1 MCFFFRA
8 SMVVGSSPLTRGKLN
23 RRDKPLATAGLIPAH
38 AGKTRRFRSRLATL
52 PGSSPLTRGKLVHG
66 LLNGDRGRLIPAHA
80 GKTSG
85 RITVCHAFPAH
96 PRSRGENVLMSLGL
110 WARSGSS
117 PLTRGK
123 LRSLTRS
130 SLTGRLIPAHAG
142 KTAVIDTLIADRAA
156 HPRSRGEN
164 RLLLPQR
171 PVERGSSPL
180 TRGKRGPLPRP
191 LGRVRLIPAHAGKTV
206 KFGYTNRD
214 GSAHPRSRG
223 ENGLGVGRLR
233 CGCGSSPLTRGKP
246 LNLQGTP
253 KKPGL
258 IPAHAGKT
266 TGGVRAHHAPR
277 AHPRSRGENQR
288 IRGH

>member
-1 MCFFFRA
+1 MA
-8 SMVVGSSPLTRGKLN
+8 V
-23 RRDKPLATAGLIPAH
+23 TAHP
-38 AGKTRRFRSRLATL
+38 RSRGENAAL
-52 PGSSPLTRGKLVHG
+52 PVPL
-66 LLNGDRGRLIPAHA
+66 GDVARLIPAHA
-80 GKTSG
+80 GKTSSCRSVCG
-85 RITVCHAFPAH
+85 R
-96 PRSRGENVLMSLGL
+96 G
-110 WARSGSS
+110 
-117 PLTRGK
+117 
-123 LRSLTRS
+123 
-130 SLTGRLIPAHAG
+130 
-142 KTAVIDTLIADRAA
+142 AA

-233 CGCGSSPLTRGKP
+233 CGCGSSPLTRGK
-246 LNLQGTP
+246 LVGVDINRSIL
-253 KKPGL
+253 GL

-266 TGGVRAHHAPR
+266 PCPQGYAQTHGAHPRSRGENVSGLGGHFRSSGSSPLTRGKHCRLTKVRRMGGLIPAHAGKTAALAGALTDSR
-277 AHPRSRGENQR
+277 AHPRSRGENGQPYR
-288 IRGH
+288 RTSRPRGSSPLTRGKRFHSFRRRNS

>member
-1 MCFFFRA
+1 MAVTAHPRSRGENPLGTLRAFR
-8 SMVVGSSPLTRGKLN
+8 MRGSSPLTRGK
-23 RRDKPLATAGLIPAH
+23 RPHVA
-38 AGKTRRFRSRLATL
+38 RF
-52 PGSSPLTRGKLVHG
+52 V
-66 LLNGDRGRLIPAHA
+66 
-80 GKTSG
+80 
-85 RITVCHAFPAH
+85 
-96 PRSRGENVLMSLGL
+96 GEE
-110 WARSGSS
+110 
-117 PLTRGK
+117 
-123 LRSLTRS
+123 
-130 SLTGRLIPAHAG
+130 RLIPAHAG

-233 CGCGSSPLTRGKP
+233 CGCGSSPLTRGKLITAATVISWFRLIPAHAGKTDKLAFAKDTLKGSSP
-246 LNLQGTP
+246 LTRGKRGRRPRTRTRA
-253 KKPGL
+253 GL

-266 TGGVRAHHAPR
+266 SRRTRSRRPVR
-277 AHPRSRGENQR
+277 AHPRSRGEN
-288 IRGH
+288 G